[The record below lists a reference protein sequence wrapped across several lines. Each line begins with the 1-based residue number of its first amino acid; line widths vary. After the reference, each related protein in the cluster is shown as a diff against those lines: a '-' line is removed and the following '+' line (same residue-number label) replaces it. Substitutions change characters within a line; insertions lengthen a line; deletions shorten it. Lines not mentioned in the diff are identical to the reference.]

1 MIDPKNKFAEHL
13 ATLMEEHDPPLGIKE
28 LAEAIGITYEHARR
42 LVRGLSI
49 PSPAILIVLAD
60 VFGVDRGVLQGL
72 AKTTKFER
80 QYGRTAPSALAHPEV
95 EMIAKAWNMLSEK
108 QRAEILTLV
117 KRSLHENNKN
127 VKAGK

>member
-72 AKTTKFER
+72 AKT
-80 QYGRTAPSALAHPEV
+80 PSALAHPEV

>member
-1 MIDPKNKFAEHL
+1 
-13 ATLMEEHDPPLGIKE
+13 
-28 LAEAIGITYEHARR
+28 
-42 LVRGLSI
+42 LSI

>member
-80 QYGRTAPSALAHPEV
+80 QYGRTGDDCEGLEYAQREAACRDSYARQEV
-95 EMIAKAWNMLSEK
+95 SP
-108 QRAEILTLV
+108 
-117 KRSLHENNKN
+117 
-127 VKAGK
+127 